1 MWSLHSK
8 ARKIFGLLY
17 RQFYNNALSHSLFNF
32 VFSWLDP
39 TLIMPRSAIWS
50 PHVKKDY
57 ISCRNLL
64 AARLPEQLPGSFGH
78 CQLSFSTYTVKRPGL
93 FQLSLFNPV
102 AIRKHTF

>member
-1 MWSLHSK
+1 
-8 ARKIFGLLY
+8 
-17 RQFYNNALSHSLFNF
+17 
-32 VFSWLDP
+32 
-39 TLIMPRSAIWS
+39 
-50 PHVKKDY
+50 
-57 ISCRNLL
+57 LL